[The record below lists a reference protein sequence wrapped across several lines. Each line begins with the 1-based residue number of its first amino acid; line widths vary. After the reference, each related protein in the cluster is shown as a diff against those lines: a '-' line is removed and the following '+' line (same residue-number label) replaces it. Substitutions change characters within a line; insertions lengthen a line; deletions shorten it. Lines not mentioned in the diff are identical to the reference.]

1 MRSLSWKTEKSQSG
15 FAMPMILTFIILI
28 GVVGTSL
35 VQSSVQTN
43 GSAVLH
49 SQVQIAHIASK
60 AAIDYAE
67 EQYEINSSYTGT
79 AEQDLFVNDFYR
91 ATIEVQILYN
101 ESSSA
106 KRVQGIGRV
115 YIPETSSNA
124 KVVRDIKST
133 IIRNGE
139 VIVTA
144 GQVDPASFDP
154 LVWLDANEP
163 NSLYKSVVSSN
174 TQTIN
179 ALAGT
184 SNADVVEQRGS
195 NASSGAGTLLF
206 NDPDLEMSYDG
217 TAKGNQVIGLRF
229 RGVTTPKNAT
239 IQNAYIQFTSD
250 QTKQARVVQLQVQ
263 GVASDNAPTWS
274 GTNAVSNATKTTAS
288 TNWDPPNWSNPPLS
302 GAIERV
308 DVTSIVQEIVNRTG
322 WSPANAM
329 AFSVRWLNGSGVRT
343 ARSGT
348 SANAPQLFIQW
359 QSGSTTPSI
368 ASGDAVV
375 AWYDKSGNGNN
386 ALLGYG
392 TAPTL
397 QTNQINGLNAI
408 RFSANGTLLSSLPN
422 TTDTELMAF
431 MVMRP
436 RTTSASSAR
445 FLSLM
450 NSSQSSDS
458 NTANGLVPFMRN
470 GSATSIQQYYNNAA
484 GRSITGA
491 IDDTWATYSSRMSNA
506 YSERLLKNSNPD
518 NYGSHFSPSFTIN
531 QMYVGGRRSTSA
543 GADYANMDVVE
554 IIVYDRAF
562 VCTEIQ
568 QIENYLE
575 AKYDFSYSDKN
586 PCP

>member
-1 MRSLSWKTEKSQSG
+1 
-15 FAMPMILTFIILI
+15 MPMILTFIILI

-60 AAIDYAE
+60 AAIDFAE
-67 EQYEINSSYTGT
+67 EQYEINSSYAGT
-79 AEQDLFVNDFYR
+79 AEQDLFSNDFYR

-163 NSLYKSVVSSN
+163 NSLYKSLISSN

-184 SNADVVEQRGS
+184 ANGDVVEQRGS
-195 NASSGAGTLLF
+195 NATSGAGTLLF
-206 NDPDLEMSYDG
+206 NDADLEMSYDG

-250 QTKQARVVQLQVQ
+250 QTKQAGVVQLQVQ
-263 GVASDNAPTWS
+263 GIASDNPSSWS
-274 GTNAVSNATKTTAS
+274 GTNAVSNAPKTTAS
-288 TNWDPPNWSNPPLS
+288 TNWDPANWNNPPLS
-302 GAIERV
+302 GATERV
-308 DVTSIVQEIVNRTG
+308 DVTAIVQEIVNRTG
-322 WSPANAM
+322 WSPSNAM
-329 AFSVRWLNGSGVRT
+329 AFSIKWLNGSGVRT
-343 ARSGT
+343 ARSGK
-348 SANAPQLFIQW
+348 SANAPQLFVQW
-359 QSGSTTPSI
+359 QSGSTVPSTV
-368 ASGDAVV
+368 SGDSVV
-375 AWYDKSGNGNN
+375 AWYDKSGNNNN

-408 RFSANGTLLSSLPN
+408 RFSANGTLLSALPS
-422 TTDTELMAF
+422 TTDNELMAF

-436 RTTSASSAR
+436 RTTSASNAR
-445 FLSLM
+445 FLTLM
-450 NSSQSSDS
+450 NSSQNSDS
-458 NTANGLVPFMRN
+458 NTANGIIPFMKN

-491 IDDTWATYSSRMSNA
+491 IDDNWATYSSRMSSTA
-506 YSERLLKNSNPD
+506 TERLLKNSTPD
-518 NYGSHFSPSFTIN
+518 NYGAHFSPSYTVN
-531 QMYVGGRRSTSA
+531 QMYLGGSRSTAA
-543 GADYANMDVVE
+543 GANYANMDVAEV
-554 IIVYDRAF
+554 IVYDRAF
-562 VCTEIQ
+562 SCTEIQ

-575 AKYDFSYSDKN
+575 AKYNFSYSDKN

>member
-1 MRSLSWKTEKSQSG
+1 MRFLRSKKGDAQNG
-15 FAMPMILTFIILI
+15 FAMPMILTFIVLI
-28 GVVGTSL
+28 GVVGTSI

-60 AAIDYAE
+60 AAIDFAE

-79 AEQDLFVNDFYR
+79 AEQDLFANDFYR

-106 KRVQGIGRV
+106 KRVQDIGRV

-144 GQVDPASFDP
+144 GQVDPASFNP

-163 NSLYKSVVSSN
+163 DGLYESFVSSN

-206 NDPDLEMSYDG
+206 NDSDLEMSYDG

-229 RGVTTPKNAT
+229 RGITTPKNAT

-250 QTKQARVVQLQVQ
+250 ETKQAGVVQLQVQ
-263 GVASDNAPTWS
+263 GVAADNPASWS
-274 GTNAVSNATKTTAS
+274 GTNAVSNAIKTTAN
-288 TNWDPPNWSNPPLS
+288 TNWNPANWNNPPQS
-302 GAIERV
+302 GVNERV
-308 DVTSIVQEIVNRTG
+308 DVTTIVQEIVNRTG
-322 WSPANAM
+322 WSPSNAM
-329 AFSVRWLNGSGVRT
+329 AFSVRWLNGSGIRT

-348 SANAPQLFIQW
+348 SSGTPQLFIQW
-359 QSGSTTPSI
+359 QSGSTTP
-368 ASGDAVV
+368 ATTSGDSVI
-375 AWYDKSGNGNN
+375 AWYDKSGNGYN
-386 ALLGYG
+386 ALMGYG

-397 QTNQINGLNAI
+397 QTSQINGLNAI
-408 RFSANGTLLSSLPN
+408 RFSANGALLSTLPN
-422 TTDTELMAF
+422 VSDTELTTF

-436 RTTSASSAR
+436 RTSSASSAR
-445 FLSLM
+445 FVSLM
-450 NSSQSSDS
+450 NSSQNSDS
-458 NTANGLVPFMRN
+458 NTSNGVIPFMRN
-470 GSATSIQQYYNNAA
+470 GSATSIQQYYNNAS

-491 IDDTWATYSSRMSNA
+491 IDDAWATYTSRLSSA
-506 YSERLLKNSNPD
+506 YTERLLKNSNPD
-518 NYGSHFSPSFTIN
+518 NYGSHFSPNFTVN
-531 QMYVGGRRSTSA
+531 QLYIGGARSTAS
-543 GADYANMDVVE
+543 GAYYANMDVVE

-562 VCTEIQ
+562 VCTELQ

-575 AKYDFSYSDKN
+575 AKYSFSYSDKN